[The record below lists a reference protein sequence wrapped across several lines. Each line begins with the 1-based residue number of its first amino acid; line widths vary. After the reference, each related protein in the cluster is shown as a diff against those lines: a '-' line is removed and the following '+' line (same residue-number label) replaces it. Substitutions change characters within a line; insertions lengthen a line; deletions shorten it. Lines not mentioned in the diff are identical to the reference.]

1 MKQTRLMTRAAAA
14 VLLCALLPGAAGC
27 DPELAGEVA
36 TVSAAYLGE
45 LVTVLTSG
53 LLHEA
58 LGLEDSASSTDHAH
72 EDEHTHDAAPLHDHE
87 H

>member
-1 MKQTRLMTRAAAA
+1 MKRTRLMTMAATA

-27 DPELAGEVA
+27 DRELAGEVA
-36 TVSAAYLGE
+36 TVSAAYFGE
-45 LVTVLTSG
+45 LVTVLASG

-58 LGLEDSASSTDHAH
+58 LGVEDSASSAEHAH
-72 EDEHTHDAAPLHDHE
+72 EDEHTHDAEPLHDHE